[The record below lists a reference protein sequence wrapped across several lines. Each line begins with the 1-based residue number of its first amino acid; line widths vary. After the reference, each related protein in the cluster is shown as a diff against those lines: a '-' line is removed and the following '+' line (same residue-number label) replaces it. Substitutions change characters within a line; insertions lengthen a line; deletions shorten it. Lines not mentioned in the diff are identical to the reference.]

1 MRRPARLLIT
11 VAMAATTAAG
21 LAVPQAL
28 STPALAAA
36 SQVDAVR
43 LNGFEAALVA
53 DINAARR
60 QAGLR
65 GLTVVPGAT
74 DVARRWSWHMASAQS
89 LEHNPALVS
98 NLAHSGSNAWTMIA
112 ENVGMGPAGNPEA
125 LFQAYMNSAP
135 HKANILDGSSRYLG
149 VGTVE
154 RNGISW
160 NTLDFTNAYSNTY
173 GHTRVPADGLPMDTR
188 EITRT
193 TEVASLEAPDQRFTS
208 LRSGSVRASR
218 VRYTGPT
225 QRNDAA
231 FTKLRKSGHS
241 GGKGS
246 LLMRDALDLS
256 QADGLTLQIALR
268 NPRGRALPVRVVL
281 RRSFGDTVTL
291 GTVRVGSRHRWVTFD
306 LPSGARGF
314 RNALSLEIGAKS
326 LRAAG
331 GRARLAVYDV
341 RARV

>member
-1 MRRPARLLIT
+1 MIT

-28 STPALAAA
+28 STPAFGAA
-36 SQVDAVR
+36 SRVDAVR

-60 QAGLR
+60 NAGLR
-65 GLTVVPGAT
+65 PLTVVAGPT
-74 DVARRWSWHMASAQS
+74 DVARRWSWRMAKGQS
-89 LEHNPALVS
+89 LLHNPSLVS
-98 NLAHSGSNAWTMIA
+98 NLEHAGSRAWTMIA
-112 ENVGMGPAGNPEA
+112 ENVGMGPAGDPDA

-135 HKANILDGSSRYLG
+135 HKANILDGSSRFLG

-154 RNGISW
+154 RGGISW

-188 EITRT
+188 AITRT

-208 LRSGSVRASR
+208 GRQGSVRASR
-218 VRYTGPT
+218 VHYTGPSR
-225 QRNDAA
+225 RNDAA
-231 FTKLRKSGHS
+231 FTRLSKSGHS

-256 QADGLTLQIALR
+256 QADGLTLQLALR
-268 NPRGRALPVRVVL
+268 NPRHRAVPVRIVL
-281 RRSFGDTVTL
+281 RRSFGDSVTL
-291 GTVRVGSRHRWVTFD
+291 GTVRVGARHRWISFD
-306 LPSGARGF
+306 LPAGARGF
-314 RNALSLEIGAKS
+314 RNALSLEVGAKA

-331 GRARLAVYDV
+331 GRGRLAVYDV